1 MPIEKGW
8 WLSCLLSLQ
17 NVNSI
22 ILVLISE
29 TESLHQVL
37 MRFLLQGIFFFNS
50 KVLSCVEFWYL
61 YVKESSAISPVA
73 FFSDKYDTH

>member
-22 ILVLISE
+22 IIVLISE
-29 TESLHQVL
+29 TEFLHQVL
-37 MRFLLQGIFFFNS
+37 MRFLLQGIFFF
-50 KVLSCVEFWYL
+50 
-61 YVKESSAISPVA
+61 
-73 FFSDKYDTH
+73 